1 MSGGESESWGM
12 AESHGNIKEFLGT
25 IVILFLFFAAS
36 AYKDQRETHK
46 DQEDPPILSIL
57 NLQQLFRP

>member
-1 MSGGESESWGM
+1 MSGGESVSWGM
-12 AESHGNIKEFLGT
+12 AESQGNIKEFLGT
-25 IVILFLFFAAS
+25 IVIFFFFAAS

-46 DQEDPPILSIL
+46 DQEDPPILPIL